1 MELKINNLSKQYNK
15 NIWALKDFSLNIND
29 GIVGLLAPNGAGKTT
44 LMKILATVMRPTSG
58 EVQCNGRNIFSL
70 GSEYRNV
77 IGYLPQDF
85 GVYPDFKADDFLNYF
100 AVLKG
105 LDPKTA
111 KKRIDYLL
119 NVVSLTSV
127 RHRKLKTYSGGMKQR
142 MGIAQALLND
152 PKILIIDEPTVGLD
166 PEERIKFRNLLSE
179 LSDNRIVVLSTHI
192 VSDIEA
198 IATSI
203 AFMKDGMLLEYTT
216 PQKSLEM
223 LEGKVYQTLTDV
235 KGANELKKQYIVSNT
250 QNKKNGVLVRV
261 VGDKPCNEAQL
272 VEPTLEDVYLH
283 YYRAMV

>member
-1 MELKINNLSKQYNK
+1 
-15 NIWALKDFSLNIND
+15 
-29 GIVGLLAPNGAGKTT
+29 
-44 LMKILATVMRPTSG
+44 MKILVTVMRPTSG
-58 EVQCNGRNIFSL
+58 QVQCNGHDIFSL
-70 GSEYRNV
+70 GQEYRNI

-85 GVYPDFKADDFLNYF
+85 GVYPNFTADDFLNYF

-105 LDPKTA
+105 LDPKTV

-142 MGIAQALLND
+142 IGIAQALLND

-179 LSDNRIVVLSTHI
+179 LSDDRIVVLSTHI

-203 AFMKDGMLLEYTT
+203 AFMKNGTLLEYTT
-216 PQKSLEM
+216 PQKTLEM
-223 LEGKVYQTLTDV
+223 LEGKVYQILTDV
-235 KGANELKKQYIVSNT
+235 KGASELKKEYIVSNT
-250 QNKKNGVLVRV
+250 INKKNGVLVRV
-261 VGDKPCNEAQL
+261 VGEKPSNDSEP

-283 YYRAMV
+283 YYRTMV